1 MTKKYYSLRSFW
13 HYCRQYKRRLVLV
26 AVSFVIA
33 NSWLA
38 IIPYFIGQLIGSL
51 ARSNPDTHAA
61 LVYVI
66 LLIACSTLHDLFWRV
81 SELLYMKY
89 INPLSFRYESLVFE
103 RVVHKPYA
111 YFTDKFT
118 GKIASYVSTLGLEL
132 NNFLQNVFWSYISE
146 SITLVAIVAIL
157 LSVNVMT
164 AGIFVLGIALMVLGG
179 KFTIG
184 RSNTY
189 EKIFTDVQSTK
200 NSRVI
205 DVIAN
210 FVNVKS
216 FHSERKESQAIE
228 LELDATLAS
237 NQKSFIW
244 SVVFW
249 GTMSLVVRQLMWPAT
264 IVLNYYLYL
273 HHRIS
278 IGEFTT
284 LLSTVLLFSNY
295 IWEVVWDISQYN
307 LRLARIEE
315 AYTYLFDETEIVA
328 SRLVAATKV
337 TRPEFAHSLQL
348 RNLSFSYP
356 DNPDKP
362 VLHDID
368 IQIKRGEKV
377 GIVGKSGSGK
387 STLTKLLLGYYE
399 VSPGALQVDMKN
411 VSGSDLATLISFVPQ
426 DTSLFHQSIAQNI
439 AYAHD
444 QPMNRGAI
452 IAAAKRAHA
461 DEFISQIPSGYDAL
475 VGERGVKLSAG
486 QRQRIAIA
494 RAYLDDRPILIMD
507 EATSA
512 LDSESEVLIQQALES
527 LWGEKTVI
535 AIAHRLSTLRNMDRI
550 IVLEKGV
557 IAEQGSHSELLKQ
570 KGTYARLWAHQ
581 SGGFLEE

>member
-1 MTKKYYSLRSFW
+1 MTKYYSLRSFW
-13 HYCRQYKRRLVLV
+13 HYCRQYKRQLVVV
-26 AVSFVIA
+26 AISFMVA

-38 IIPYFIGQLIGSL
+38 VIPYFIGQLIGSL
-51 ARSNPDTHAA
+51 ARSHPDTHTAM
-61 LVYVI
+61 LYVI
-66 LLIACSTLHDLFWRV
+66 VLIACSTFHDLFWRV

-89 INPLSFRYESLVFE
+89 INPLSFGYESLVFE

-132 NNFLQNVFWSYISE
+132 NTFLQNVFWNYISE
-146 SITLVAIVAIL
+146 SITLIAIVAIL

-164 AGIFVLGIALMVLGG
+164 AGIFVLGIGLMLVGG

-184 RSNTY
+184 RSNKF

-216 FHSERKESQAIE
+216 FHSERKESQAIGHE
-228 LELDATLAS
+228 LEATLAS
-237 NQKSFIW
+237 NRKSFIW

-249 GTMSLVVRQLMWPAT
+249 GTMSLVVRQMMWPAT
-264 IVLNYYLYL
+264 IALNYYLYL

-295 IWEVVWDISQYN
+295 IWEVIWNISQFN

-328 SRLVAATKV
+328 SRLVLDTTIEKP
-337 TRPEFAHSLQL
+337 TFAHSLQL
-348 RNLSFSYP
+348 RDLSFSYP
-356 DNPDKP
+356 DNTKKS
-362 VLHDID
+362 VLMSID

-399 VSPGALQVDMKN
+399 SKPGALTIDGMN
-411 VSGSDLATLISFVPQ
+411 VTGSELATLISFVPQ

-439 AYAHD
+439 AYAQD
-444 QPMNRGAI
+444 QPVSRDAI

-512 LDSESEVLIQQALES
+512 LDSESEVLIQKALEA

-550 IVLEKGV
+550 IVLENGV
-557 IAEQGSHSELLKQ
+557 IAEQGSHSELLKHN
-570 KGTYARLWAHQ
+570 GTYAKLWAHQ

>member
-1 MTKKYYSLRSFW
+1 MTKKYASLRSFW
-13 HYCRQYKRRLVLV
+13 HYSRQYKRRLILV
-26 AVSFVIA
+26 AISFVIA

-51 ARSNPDTHAA
+51 ARSHPDTHAA
-61 LVYVI
+61 LIYVI
-66 LLIACSTLHDLFWRV
+66 LLIACSTLHDIFWRV
-81 SELLYMKY
+81 SELLYLHY
-89 INPLSFRYESLVFE
+89 VNPLSFRYESLVFE

-118 GKIASYVSTLGLEL
+118 GKIASYISTLGLEL
-132 NNFLQNVFWSYISE
+132 NTFLQSIFWNYISE
-146 SITLVAIVAIL
+146 MVTLIAVVAIL
-157 LSVNVMT
+157 LSVNIMT
-164 AGIFVLGIALMVLGG
+164 AGIFLAGVALMILGG

-184 RSNTY
+184 RSNKY

-205 DVIAN
+205 DIIAN

-228 LELDATLAS
+228 RELDHTLAS
-237 NQKSFIW
+237 NQRSFIW

-249 GTMSLVVRQLMWPAT
+249 GTMSLVVRQIMWPAT
-264 IVLNYYLYL
+264 IALNYYLYL
-273 HHRIS
+273 HHRIT

-295 IWEVVWDISQYN
+295 IWEVVWNVSQYN

-315 AYTYLFDETEIVA
+315 AYTYLFDKTEIVA
-328 SRLVAATKV
+328 SRLMADTTVKKPAF
-337 TRPEFAHSLQL
+337 EHSMQLQ
-348 RNLSFSYP
+348 NLSFSYP
-356 DNPDKP
+356 DNPDQS
-362 VLHDID
+362 VLSDID
-368 IQIKRGEKV
+368 IQIQRGEKV

-399 VSPGALQVDMKN
+399 TNPGTLKVDG
-411 VSGSDLATLISFVPQ
+411 VTVTGSDLATLISFVPQ

-439 AYAHD
+439 AYAQD
-444 QPMNRGAI
+444 EMVDRVAI

-461 DEFISQIPSGYDAL
+461 DEFISRIPSGYDAL

-512 LDSESEVLIQQALES
+512 LDSESEVLIQKALES
-527 LWGEKTVI
+527 LWDEKTVI
-535 AIAHRLSTLRNMDRI
+535 VIAHRLSTLRNMDRI
-550 IVLEKGV
+550 IVLENGV
-557 IAEQGSHSELLKQ
+557 IAEQGSHSELLKH
-570 KGTYARLWAHQ
+570 KGTYATLWAHQ